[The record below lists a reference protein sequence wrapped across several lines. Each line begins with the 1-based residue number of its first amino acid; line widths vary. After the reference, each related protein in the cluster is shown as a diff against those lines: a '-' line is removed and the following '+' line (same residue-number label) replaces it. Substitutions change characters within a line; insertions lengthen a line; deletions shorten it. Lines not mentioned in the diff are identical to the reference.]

1 MFSARFDGGPIEQN
15 FRKVYQILCAYQYD
29 LPMVAA
35 DAGESFG
42 DLTTKYLGRLH
53 KEHGTML
60 AVCTRH
66 YGEMTASAYS
76 SHKELKFTLDYE
88 KFVTVLP
95 LRVDDTYPPEPP
107 GGPEHVHDKKYLAQG
122 YVLSVFKPSVVFQIR
137 KANRC

>member
-1 MFSARFDGGPIEQN
+1 
-15 FRKVYQILCAYQYD
+15 
-29 LPMVAA
+29 MVAA

-42 DLTTKYLGRLH
+42 DLTTEYLGWPH

-76 SHKELKFTLDYE
+76 SHKELKFALDYE

-95 LRVDDTYPPEPP
+95 LRAMTHTHQSHPV
-107 GGPEHVHDKKYLAQG
+107 A
-122 YVLSVFKPSVVFQIR
+122 LSTSMIKSI
-137 KANRC
+137 

>member
-95 LRVDDTYPPEPP
+95 LRVDDTYPPEP
-107 GGPEHVHDKKYLAQG
+107 D
-122 YVLSVFKPSVVFQIR
+122 R
-137 KANRC
+137 KSTRSELQSP